1 MNNNFINKMRDF
13 YGYKTVE
20 KDTYINI
27 DGSRTFLFDD
37 EFILKLEKFLIGD
50 ISYDLSKSDR
60 QNMQKFIDFAV
71 QNLENLTQEEQT
83 KLQELDKYL
92 GSL

>member
-1 MNNNFINKMRDF
+1 MNNNFINKMRDL

-50 ISYDLSKSDR
+50 INYELSKSDR
-60 QNMQKFIDFAV
+60 QNIQNFIDFAV